1 MKVFSIFKNISKAK
15 KYKLEKMNMTNMVDK
30 GLISFIDI
38 LKTLNMSIHKKVME
52 TIAKWTKESKWLVS
66 EKVTLI
72 I

>member
-38 LKTLNMSIHKKVME
+38 LKTLNMNIHKKVME
-52 TIAKWTKESKWLVS
+52 T
-66 EKVTLI
+66 
-72 I
+72 